1 MLPVRL
7 RPEALDEL
15 SEAWAWYE
23 AQRDGLGDEFRACV
37 DAAVAEVARDPE
49 QAPRVRSEVRRKLL
63 QRFPYALFY
72 LLEPEHVEILA
83 VFHLARDP
91 RSWQGRSG

>member
-1 MLPVRL
+1 MFPVRL

-23 AQRDGLGDEFRACV
+23 AQRAGLGDEFRACV
-37 DAAVAEVARDPE
+37 DAAVAEVSREPE
-49 QAPRVRSEVRRKLL
+49 LAPQVRGEVRRKLL

-72 LLEPEHVEILA
+72 LLEPEHVEVLA

-91 RSWQGRSG
+91 NRWQERSG